1 MYLGV
6 HYRFKAGMFT
16 ITPGFSVH
24 AYSNKNI
31 QFGEQ
36 YSEDFFR
43 ILPDFETRIQLKKS
57 ESLTFNYNMKNKF
70 TDVTKLAEGIIL
82 NSFNNIQYGNP
93 ELQNALSHNLS
104 LFYRSFNLFNYTNVF
119 ARIAYSKNIDQI
131 RSLTDFEN
139 VIRTSTY
146 FNSGFADETITAFGR
161 MQRTFGKIRGSLSV
175 NLNYSKINQ
184 FVQGRQSVNE
194 GFTQSYTP
202 SIRTTFKVAPNVTL
216 RYRHTIAQ
224 NDQGTSSTTFTTNA
238 PSIEFDAYIKKA
250 FTLRSDFTYNRLS
263 DDVEEINSFQTWN
276 ASLSYRKDKDAR
288 FEYEVRAT
296 NILGI
301 DSQVQNSASNISVF
315 TSETFI
321 QPRFVTFRLVYS
333 L

>member
-1 MYLGV
+1 M
-6 HYRFKAGMFT
+6 
-16 ITPGFSVH
+16 H

-57 ESLTFNYNMKNKF
+57 ESLTFNYNMKNQF

-161 MQRTFGKIRGSLSV
+161 MQRTFR
-175 NLNYSKINQ
+175 
-184 FVQGRQSVNE
+184 E
-194 GFTQSYTP
+194 
-202 SIRTTFKVAPNVTL
+202 
-216 RYRHTIAQ
+216 
-224 NDQGTSSTTFTTNA
+224 D
-238 PSIEFDAYIKKA
+238 
-250 FTLRSDFTYNRLS
+250 
-263 DDVEEINSFQTWN
+263 
-276 ASLSYRKDKDAR
+276 
-288 FEYEVRAT
+288 
-296 NILGI
+296 
-301 DSQVQNSASNISVF
+301 
-315 TSETFI
+315 
-321 QPRFVTFRLVYS
+321 
-333 L
+333 